1 MLPRSSKI
9 CRSGLKLRHDH
20 EEQRQPEDEAEHDPQ
35 QQPEALPGWVRPLPA
50 PVVLG
55 DGGLGDVGQG
65 PTVRVP
71 VAAVAL
77 IGRRPC
83 LG

>member
-35 QQPEALPGWVRPLPA
+35 QQPEALPGRVRPLPA
-50 PVVLG
+50 AVVLG

-65 PTVRVP
+65 PRGPPV
-71 VAAVAL
+71 VAAAL